1 MLTPDDAEIVRRDRT
16 MPGLGILLDP
26 EAFAELLKASLRV
39 SHIALAEGYARYKPG
54 ISCLVSYE
62 VSFNGQKVRVYARS
76 YRPADGEKIARIMR
90 MPEARGPLGPG
101 RVLVRGASII
111 LSVFPNDVR
120 LPVLRR
126 MTSEAGRQDLL
137 RRLLPRRDDLWSSPT
152 ALLRYKPERRFVVG
166 LGEGASMRAVLKF
179 YDASSF
185 APQKTAHFHSGDI
198 SRIAQPLAASKR
210 HRMLAFE
217 WLPGRRLRE
226 EFQDGRATADD
237 VARVGAA
244 LAELHA
250 HPVRPGGLP
259 QLDAETLARR
269 CLAMAHFVG
278 FIHPSS
284 AGRAA
289 VLARRIAER
298 LRTGGYECRPIHG
311 DFYDTQVLLS
321 GDKVSILDLDEA
333 VLGDPAA
340 DLGNFLAHRCA
351 HRVLRS
357 TLPADVIQEAL
368 LSGYQERAGA
378 IDSARVALHT
388 AITLLRIS
396 PHGFR
401 GREPNWPTRIESLLQ
416 QVETVLGVAEDSV
429 SSARSHS
436 GGLASTNGRTTSAP
450 RPASPTI
457 FGDNGHCPVPVN
469 DPFEISRDVA
479 LWPACFAL
487 NPEEAQRR
495 FQEMAPEVCGSGRL
509 KAIHVVRHRPGR
521 RCIIHYE
528 WIDDKGR
535 SFGLIGKMRAK
546 GPDHHTFLLARALRA
561 AGFADDAP
569 DGIVVPEP
577 LGVIPD
583 WCMWV
588 QRQVA
593 GQPAADLLM
602 RAGGSALAR
611 RIAEAIHRLHRSDAL
626 KRAGDLAPRQH
637 TLADELAILAD
648 RLGQVAQQRPAWEER
663 LKRLLEDCER
673 LAAEMADP
681 RPCTIHRDFYPNQ
694 VLADGERV
702 YLLDLDLCS
711 QGDPAVDIGNF
722 RAHLI
727 EQALR
732 QSGDAELFRDAD
744 DAFTERYRMLAPDV
758 SESSIEAYTTLSL
771 ARHIFISTQF
781 ADRHHTTEMLLELC
795 EARLAREALTCQAV
809 VPRQARCC
817 AASQP

>member
-1 MLTPDDAEIVRRDRT
+1 MLTPADAEIVRRDQT
-16 MPGLGILLDP
+16 MPGLGVLLDP
-26 EAFAELLKASLRV
+26 EAFAKLLKATFRLSDIEL
-39 SHIALAEGYARYKPG
+39 SEGYARYKPG

-90 MPEARGPLGPG
+90 MPKARGLLGPG
-101 RVLVRGASII
+101 RVLVRHASIV

-126 MTSEAGRQDLL
+126 VSSEASRQNLV
-137 RRLLPRRDDLWSSPT
+137 RQLLPGRDDLWTSPMS
-152 ALLRYKPERRFVVG
+152 LLRYKPERRFVLG
-166 LGEGASMRAVLKF
+166 LGERDSTRAVLKF

-185 APQKTAHFHSGDI
+185 APEKIEHFHSGDV
-198 SRIAQPLAASKR
+198 SRIARPLACSKR
-210 HRMLAFE
+210 YRMLAFQ

-237 VARVGAA
+237 VARVGMA
-244 LAELHA
+244 LAELHDHA
-250 HPVRPGGLP
+250 VRPGWLP
-259 QLDAETLARR
+259 ELDAESLARR
-269 CLAMAHFVG
+269 CLAIAYFVG

-284 AGRAA
+284 AGRATL
-289 VLARRIAER
+289 LARRIAER
-298 LRTGGYECRPIHG
+298 LRTAGYECRPIHG
-311 DFYDTQVLLS
+311 DFYDLQVLLA
-321 GDKVSILDLDEA
+321 GDSVGILDLDEA
-333 VLGDPAA
+333 ALGDPAA
-340 DLGNFLAHRCA
+340 DLGNFLAHRCIN
-351 HRVLRS
+351 RVLRS
-357 TLPADVIQEAL
+357 ALPADVIQEAL
-368 LSGYQERAGA
+368 LSGYRQRAGS
-378 IDSARVALHT
+378 INPSRVALHT

-396 PHGFR
+396 THGFR
-401 GREPNWPTRIESLLQ
+401 GREPNWPTRLDSLLAQ
-416 QVETVLGVAEDSV
+416 AETLLGKAEQ
-429 SSARSHS
+429 SAGSAHV
-436 GGLASTNGRTTSAP
+436 GRVGFAPHDRDMTSADQW
-450 RPASPTI
+450 AQPTLLE
-457 FGDNGHCPVPVN
+457 GNGHCPVTVN
-469 DPFEISRDVA
+469 DPFEITRDVA

-487 NPEEAQRR
+487 NPEEVQRR
-495 FQEMAPEVCGSGRL
+495 FQEMAPEVCGPSRL
-509 KAIHVVRHRPGR
+509 NAIHVARHRPGR
-521 RCIIHYE
+521 RCVIRYE
-528 WIDDKGR
+528 WTDDKGR
-535 SFGLIGKMRAK
+535 PFGLVGKMRAK
-546 GPDHHTFLLARALRA
+546 GPDHQTVLLAQALRA
-561 AGFADDAP
+561 AGFADDAH

-577 LGVIPD
+577 VGVIPD